1 MEQIIRGAEI
11 KFQLNI
17 APMNGFRMSS
27 YDFRV
32 VAYCK
37 DTKQKLEVTKEE
49 CTMLDDDNYIVP
61 VDTASL
67 GLGELLLDVYAE
79 VPDDIF
85 PDELRT
91 DVARLETYVEIIV

>member
-11 KFQLNI
+11 KFKLNI

-27 YDFRV
+27 YDFHV
-32 VAYCK
+32 TAYCK
-37 DTKQKLEVTKEE
+37 DTKQKLEITKDE
-49 CTMLDDDNYIVP
+49 CTMDDEDTYIVP
-61 VDTASL
+61 VDTSAL
-67 GLGELLLDVYAE
+67 GLGELMLDVYAD

-91 DVARLETYVEIIV
+91 DIARLETHLEIIA